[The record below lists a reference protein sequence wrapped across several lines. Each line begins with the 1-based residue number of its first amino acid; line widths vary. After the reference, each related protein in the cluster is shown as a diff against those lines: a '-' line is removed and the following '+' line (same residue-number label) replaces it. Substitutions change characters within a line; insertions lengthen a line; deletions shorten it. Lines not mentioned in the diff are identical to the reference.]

1 MKVGDLVRYQA
12 AVRGLDGLMGLIIAT
27 NGEAFD
33 VRWIQA
39 RPSGLQTTAEL
50 PYFIEKVENET

>member
-1 MKVGDLVRYQA
+1 MQIGDLVRYQA

-39 RPSGLQTTAEL
+39 RPAGLQTTAEL

>member
-1 MKVGDLVRYQA
+1 VQIGDLVRYQA

-39 RPSGLQTTAEL
+39 RPAGLQTTAEL
-50 PYFIEKVENET
+50 PYFIERVEDET

>member
-1 MKVGDLVRYQA
+1 VQIGDLVRYQA

>member
-1 MKVGDLVRYQA
+1 MKVGDLVRYQV
-12 AVRGLDGLMGLIIAT
+12 AVRGMSALMGIIIAT

-33 VRWIQA
+33 VRWIQS

-50 PYFIEKVENET
+50 PVFIEKVENET